1 MSGGVA
7 QNIKANKLIAELKDL
22 NNLFIPPGPG
32 DESISI
38 GAAFLEYISRTNK
51 VKSLEQISGYL
62 GPSFSEEYINKVIK
76 DKLSKEFTCTKANN
90 KDCAKILAKGEVIA
104 RFSNDKM
111 EFGARLK
118 EIRISLN
125 CSQKE
130 LSEQTGLNLRTIQRI
145 ENNEVKPS
153 LYSLKVI
160 GEASNTDLSD
170 FIKTSEAKPYEF
182 NVNLKIT
189 DMNQFLNDLKA
200 LVKTHWKT
208 IFIIILVIYLFTSYT
223 DIKSGIMDAWS
234 GK

>member
-1 MSGGVA
+1 MTPIC
-7 QNIKANKLIAELKDL
+7 QLIIHLHV
-22 NNLFIPPGPG
+22 
-32 DESISI
+32 S
-38 GAAFLEYISRTNK
+38 
-51 VKSLEQISGYL
+51 YL
-62 GPSFSEEYINKVIK
+62 Q
-76 DKLSKEFTCTKANN
+76 
-90 KDCAKILAKGEVIA
+90 
-104 RFSNDKM
+104 M

-118 EIRISLN
+118 EIRTSLN

-160 GEASNTDLSD
+160 GEALNTDLSD
-170 FIKTSEAKPYEF
+170 FVKTSEAKPYEF
-182 NVNLKIT
+182 NLNLKIT

-208 IFIIILVIYLFTSYT
+208 IFIIVLVIYLFTSYT

>member
-1 MSGGVA
+1 
-7 QNIKANKLIAELKDL
+7 
-22 NNLFIPPGPG
+22 
-32 DESISI
+32 
-38 GAAFLEYISRTNK
+38 
-51 VKSLEQISGYL
+51 
-62 GPSFSEEYINKVIK
+62 
-76 DKLSKEFTCTKANN
+76 
-90 KDCAKILAKGEVIA
+90 
-104 RFSNDKM
+104 M
-111 EFGARLK
+111 EFGKRVK
-118 EIRISLN
+118 EIRTSIN

-130 LSEQTGLNLRTIQRI
+130 LSEQTGLTLRTIQRI

-160 GEASNTDLSD
+160 GEVLNSDLSE
-170 FIKTSEAKPYEF
+170 FVKTSETKPYEF

-223 DIKSGIMDAWS
+223 DIKSGIMDALS

>member
-1 MSGGVA
+1 
-7 QNIKANKLIAELKDL
+7 
-22 NNLFIPPGPG
+22 
-32 DESISI
+32 
-38 GAAFLEYISRTNK
+38 
-51 VKSLEQISGYL
+51 
-62 GPSFSEEYINKVIK
+62 
-76 DKLSKEFTCTKANN
+76 
-90 KDCAKILAKGEVIA
+90 
-104 RFSNDKM
+104 M

-118 EIRISLN
+118 KIRTSLN

-160 GEASNTDLSD
+160 GEALNTDLSD

>member
-1 MSGGVA
+1 MTPICHSF
-7 QNIKANKLIAELKDL
+7 IHLLI
-22 NNLFIPPGPG
+22 
-32 DESISI
+32 S
-38 GAAFLEYISRTNK
+38 
-51 VKSLEQISGYL
+51 YL
-62 GPSFSEEYINKVIK
+62 Q
-76 DKLSKEFTCTKANN
+76 
-90 KDCAKILAKGEVIA
+90 
-104 RFSNDKM
+104 M

-118 EIRISLN
+118 EIRTSLN

-130 LSEQTGLNLRTIQRI
+130 LSEQTGLTLRTIQRI

-160 GEASNTDLSD
+160 GEALNTDLSD
-170 FIKTSEAKPYEF
+170 FIKTSESKPYEF
-182 NVNLKIT
+182 NLNLKIT

-208 IFIIILVIYLFTSYT
+208 IFVIILVIYLFTSYT

>member
-1 MSGGVA
+1 MTPICHSF
-7 QNIKANKLIAELKDL
+7 IHLLI
-22 NNLFIPPGPG
+22 
-32 DESISI
+32 S
-38 GAAFLEYISRTNK
+38 
-51 VKSLEQISGYL
+51 YL
-62 GPSFSEEYINKVIK
+62 Q
-76 DKLSKEFTCTKANN
+76 
-90 KDCAKILAKGEVIA
+90 
-104 RFSNDKM
+104 M

-118 EIRISLN
+118 EIRTSLN
-125 CSQKE
+125 CSQKK

-160 GEASNTDLSD
+160 GEALNTDLSD
-170 FIKTSEAKPYEF
+170 FVKTSEAKPYEF
-182 NVNLKIT
+182 NLNLKIT

-208 IFIIILVIYLFTSYT
+208 IFVIILVIYLFTSYT

>member
-1 MSGGVA
+1 
-7 QNIKANKLIAELKDL
+7 
-22 NNLFIPPGPG
+22 
-32 DESISI
+32 
-38 GAAFLEYISRTNK
+38 
-51 VKSLEQISGYL
+51 
-62 GPSFSEEYINKVIK
+62 
-76 DKLSKEFTCTKANN
+76 
-90 KDCAKILAKGEVIA
+90 
-104 RFSNDKM
+104 M
-111 EFGARLK
+111 EFGERLK
-118 EIRISLN
+118 ELRTNFN

-130 LSEQTGLNLRTIQRI
+130 LAEKTGLTLRTIQRI

-160 GEASNTDLSD
+160 GEVLKTDLSE
-170 FIKTSEAKPYEF
+170 FVKTSETKPYEF

-208 IFIIILVIYLFTSYT
+208 IFVIILVIYLFTSYT